1 MYLTNK
7 LECFGLRWN
16 LRPVHQLNVFEIC
29 QQNFGQYYCD
39 WHTQDNLSVYTEGAI
54 NRLRFQL
61 RPRSVFKIK
70 IITLYVTEPR
80 WKHPLNIFKIS
91 QSFQGSMITS
101 HNKFWQHLIITLL
114 QGLAQQ
120 KPWTRLCSG
129 LTKDWCIPFYLEITI
144 ENVKKKYVWK

>member
-7 LECFGLRWN
+7 LEYFRLRWN

-61 RPRSVFKIK
+61 RPRSEFKIK
-70 IITLYVTEPR
+70 IITLYVTEPK
-80 WKHPLNIFKIS
+80 WKHPLNIFLKIS

-101 HNKFWQHLIITLL
+101 HNKFWQLLIITLL

-120 KPWTRLCSG
+120 KLWTRLCSG
-129 LTKDWCIPFYLEITI
+129 LIKVSRISIYQYI
-144 ENVKKKYVWK
+144 